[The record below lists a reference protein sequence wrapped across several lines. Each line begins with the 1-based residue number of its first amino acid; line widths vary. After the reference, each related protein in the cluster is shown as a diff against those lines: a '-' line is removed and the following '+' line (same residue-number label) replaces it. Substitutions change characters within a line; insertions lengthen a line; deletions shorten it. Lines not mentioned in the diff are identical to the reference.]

1 MSSKIVDRFN
11 CIKKAQLSWAF
22 KSITAYRL
30 IRYMVIANFYSLDHY
45 LMSMR
50 ANAHIVMFSAYMCTC
65 MARTNSDSNHHEY
78 GNDY

>member
-1 MSSKIVDRFN
+1 MI
-11 CIKKAQLSWAF
+11 
-22 KSITAYRL
+22 
-30 IRYMVIANFYSLDHY
+30 IANFYSLDHY